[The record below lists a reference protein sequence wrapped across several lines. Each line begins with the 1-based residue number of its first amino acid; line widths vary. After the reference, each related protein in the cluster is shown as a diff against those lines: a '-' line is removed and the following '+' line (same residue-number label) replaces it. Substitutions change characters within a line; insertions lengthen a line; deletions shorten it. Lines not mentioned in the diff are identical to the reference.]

1 MATTAALNGIVS
13 SNAND
18 LEGGMEGGRKG
29 GGERERG
36 GGERESHH
44 KNSTVRELKL

>member
-36 GGERESHH
+36 ERESHH